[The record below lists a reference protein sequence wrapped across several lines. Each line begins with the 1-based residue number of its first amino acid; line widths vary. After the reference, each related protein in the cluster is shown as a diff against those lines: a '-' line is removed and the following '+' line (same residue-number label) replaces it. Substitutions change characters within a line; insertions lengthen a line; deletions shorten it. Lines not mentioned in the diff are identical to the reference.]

1 MNVYRRSIFYSFLF
15 FFLIVVSSCVSSDS
29 SKIPY
34 KIDEAVGVEN
44 LMPVVI
50 IGGGPAGL
58 SAALYTARA
67 NFKTIV
73 FEGNEPGGQLTKT
86 TYVENWPGV
95 KRMLGKFA
103 VGRVREQAALYGAE
117 FLPDQVVSVDF
128 SEWPFVVQ
136 GSSGVQLRAMVVV
149 IGTGATPRYLGVP
162 GEQEYWGA
170 GVTACAICDAPL
182 YKDEEVVVIG
192 GGDAAAEEATQ
203 LAAYASKITVLV
215 RKGKMRAAHTM
226 QERLKD
232 YSNIFVKYNVDV
244 QEILGD
250 GELVTGVRLLNNM
263 TGEVSDFKTDGVF
276 LAIGRIP
283 NSQIFEN
290 ILDLDTV
297 GHINLVGRSQATSIS
312 GVFAAGD
319 VANPDYKQAGVAAGD
334 GIKAGLDAS
343 RYLTDLG
350 LSDKMARLLEPTF
363 FRDGSSAV
371 EVVELDHISSNDEF
385 KKIIQESKVPVV
397 LDFYTEYC
405 PSCLQMI
412 PKIAQI
418 SKKYGENVRVYK
430 VDAEQVFELVQK
442 LSIPKVPYLM
452 GFYKGKL
459 VLESN
464 KEMTDKDLE
473 EFFEKLIN
481 KK

>member
-1 MNVYRRSIFYSFLF
+1 
-15 FFLIVVSSCVSSDS
+15 
-29 SKIPY
+29 
-34 KIDEAVGVEN
+34 
-44 LMPVVI
+44 MPVVI

-67 NFKTIV
+67 NFDTIV
-73 FEGNEPGGQLTKT
+73 FEGDEPGGQLTKT

-103 VGRVREQAALYGAE
+103 VGRVREQAALYGAQ

-128 SEWPFVVQ
+128 SRWPFVVK
-136 GSSGVQLRAMVVV
+136 GSSGVELRAMVVV
-149 IGTGATPRYLGVP
+149 IGTGAKPRYLNIP
-162 GEQEYWGA
+162 GEQKYWGA

-182 YKDEEVVVIG
+182 YKGEEVVVIG

-203 LAAYASKITVLV
+203 LAAYASKVTVLV
-215 RKGKMRAAHTM
+215 RKGKMRAAPSM

-232 YSNIFVKYNVDV
+232 YSNIFVKYNVEV
-244 QEILGD
+244 QEVLGD
-250 GELVTGVRLLNNM
+250 GDVVTGVRLLNNL
-263 TGEVSDFKTDGVF
+263 TGQPFDFKTDGVF

-283 NSQIFEN
+283 NSQIFEG
-290 ILDLDTV
+290 ILDLDTA
-297 GHINLVGRSQATSIS
+297 GHIDVIGRSQATSVS
-312 GVFAAGD
+312 GIFAAGD

-350 LSDKMARLLEPTF
+350 LSDKMAAQLKPTIFQGGKTDLELI
-363 FRDGSSAV
+363 
-371 EVVELDHISSNDEF
+371 ELDHIASKEEFEKLVQGSS
-385 KKIIQESKVPVV
+385 VPVV
-397 LDFYTEYC
+397 FDFYTEYC

-412 PKIAQI
+412 PKIARL
-418 SKKYGENVRVYK
+418 SEKYGEKIRVFK
-430 VDAEQVFELVQK
+430 VDAEEVFDLVK
-442 LSIPKVPYLM
+442 ELSIPKVPYLM

-459 VLESN
+459 VLESK
-464 KEMTDKDLE
+464 KEMSEAQLE
-473 EFFEKLIN
+473 EFFEKLIS